1 MERAVPILVTVDA
14 DLEDIVPGFLEGRRK
29 DVIELRQALRDGNYE
44 TVRIIGH
51 TMKGSG
57 GGYGFQAITEIGRQ
71 LESAAKEKNQEAVRQ
86 FTDELASY
94 LERLEI
100 SYQ

>member
-1 MERAVPILVTVDA
+1 MVDA

-29 DVIELRQALRDGNYE
+29 DVIDLRQALRDGNYE

-57 GGYGFQAITEIGRQ
+57 GGYGFQGITEIGRQ
-71 LESAAKEKNQEAVRQ
+71 LESAAEEKNREAVRHC
-86 FTDELASY
+86 TEELADY
-94 LERLEI
+94 LERLQI
-100 SYQ
+100 FYQ